1 MVVELTLA
9 ARYIVGDLYRCK
21 QTNTRHVDKI
31 QDILQ
36 LVADIIIII
45 IPLGSRSRMVTK
57 FKRSIA
63 CADAHIVIAL
73 RGVGW
78 A

>member
-1 MVVELTLA
+1 MLPVTSLA
-9 ARYIVGDLYRCK
+9 IFTAANR
-21 QTNTRHVDKI
+21 QTQDKI

-36 LVADIIIII
+36 LVADVIIIII